1 MTLAGQGA
9 AVSVRTDMTAVFL
22 AIILAGAGSLALGA
36 EVFQDLDE
44 ATARIERLK
53 DKPFEK
59 LIDKD
64 GYYQSET
71 LIFRDVGTGAEIWS
85 LTQEL
90 CQDLANIERRP
101 VFSSDGSVFSMKG
114 NRAFVDSAGKL
125 FRDRWDG
132 HNFLMEADL
141 THRRK
146 VWVVRDGQVVR
157 MQDKFDTWDTRVPRF
172 LYYAVEDTLF
182 RVQVLHHVYDNP
194 AEAIAKFPNKTRKI
208 LQTIDDDGLLC
219 IQDVNGSSAKDSPLF
234 YVVDLRK
241 FPAGP
246 GFFRS
251 HTLSYGGIKGV
262 EGHDPANEWH
272 VHGIGIDRGSRR
284 VSWNYG
290 PMTDVGEYVS
300 FSVPVDD
307 LAAAPQPRGK
317 ETDKWGQY
325 LSHPDRGPGGRAA
338 YFSGPAKT
346 PAGEKGGWGLW
357 VRLTDDAE
365 PIWMG
370 GSAPGGHVAWSGND
384 PDWFFANVSR
394 HPTWKDQSL
403 LAKIVAGKA
412 DGSVLKVLCTPYDR
426 QRGGKAG
433 YDGIP
438 RPNQSPDATKC
449 WFHSSMLMPS
459 DEYTGS
465 YIAVF
470 RRPHAPVAV
479 QGGKGTGTL
488 RWTPHKV
495 SQEVK
500 GVLLYRKG
508 DKGWEPTMDE
518 PMTGLPCIPSPGPG
532 TYMMTSVEW
541 SGLESDTSSPTI
553 TLPSGDTGPAVTG
566 WDKTPPSAPT
576 GFSAARE
583 APGQY
588 RLKWAAPPEKD
599 LRYYNLYFSSS
610 AKPEPVQKR
619 RFASPPR
626 GTAEY
631 LDWTA
636 PTSGAAWYAI
646 TAVDR
651 QGNESAPA
659 YASVAGGQP

>member
-1 MTLAGQGA
+1 MRIAGVGVLLVIVLAGPG
-9 AVSVRTDMTAVFL
+9 
-22 AIILAGAGSLALGA
+22 GLALGA

-71 LIFRDVGTGAEIWS
+71 LIFRDTGTGAEIWS
-85 LTQEL
+85 LTEEL
-90 CQDLANIERRP
+90 CLDLANIERRP

-114 NRAFVDSAGKL
+114 NRAFVDAAGKL
-125 FRDRWDG
+125 FRERWDG
-132 HNFLMEADL
+132 HNFLMDADL

-146 VWVVRDGQVVR
+146 IWVVRDGQVVR
-157 MQDKFDTWDTRVPRF
+157 MQDKFDTWDTEKPRT
-172 LYYAVEDTLF
+172 LYYPVEDVLYRVTLG
-182 RVQVLHHVYDNP
+182 QGVYDNK
-194 AEAIAKFPNKTRKI
+194 AEAIGRFPNKTRKI
-208 LQTIDDDGLLC
+208 LQMIDDEDVLC
-219 IQDVNGSSAKDSPLF
+219 LQDVNGNSAADSPLY
-234 YVVDLRK
+234 YVIDLKR
-241 FPAGP
+241 PPTDP

-251 HTLSYGGIKGV
+251 HTLAYGGIKGV
-262 EGHDPANEWH
+262 EGHDSANEWH

-300 FSVPVDD
+300 FSVPMDRLDV
-307 LAAAPQPRGK
+307 APQARGK

-338 YFSGPAKT
+338 YFAGPIKT
-346 PAGEKGGWGLW
+346 PAGEKGGWGIW

-394 HPTWKDQSL
+394 HPTWQDQTL

-412 DGSVLKVLCTPYDR
+412 DGSVLKVLCAPYDR

-433 YDGIP
+433 YDAIP

-479 QGGKGTGTL
+479 EYRDGQVC
-488 RWTPHKV
+488 WTPHKV
-495 SQEVK
+495 SGEVK
-500 GVLLYRKG
+500 GYLLYRKG
-508 DKGWEPTMDE
+508 DGGWVLLSGEPVRGKALRVE
-518 PMTGLPCIPSPGPG
+518 AG
-532 TYMMTSVEW
+532 TYMLTALEW

-553 TLPSGDTGPAVTG
+553 TVPSGAIGPAVTG
-566 WDKTPPSAPT
+566 WDKTPPAPPT
-576 GFSAARE
+576 DFAAARE
-583 APGQY
+583 APGQC
-588 RLKWAAPPEKD
+588 RLKWVAPADKD
-599 LRYYNLYFSSS
+599 LRYYNLYFSSK

-626 GTAEY
+626 GTTEY

-659 YASVAGGQP
+659 YASVPGGQP